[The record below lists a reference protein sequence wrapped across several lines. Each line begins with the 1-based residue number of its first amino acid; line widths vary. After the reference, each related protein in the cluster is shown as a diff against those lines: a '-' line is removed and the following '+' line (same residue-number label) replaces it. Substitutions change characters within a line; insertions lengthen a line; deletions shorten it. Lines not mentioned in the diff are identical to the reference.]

1 MENLTEKMTIEGA
14 NQTSWATNIT
24 ENGNCDKKL
33 KQIFWIVNGILAVIV
48 LTGNVFTCVIFL
60 STKRL
65 RQQHM
70 NIFLVSLAGSDVL
83 MALVVVPGYTAVCAG
98 CKYLSSDTCWILAQ
112 TKDIV
117 FSSTFCSLLAI
128 TYDRYL
134 AVLCPLQYSAKM
146 TRRKVTGIIVF
157 IWVFPVLVAIARN
170 IWWQTQS
177 EEKAKE
183 INKVYNA
190 ILVFILVVI
199 PAFIMAFVNALIFRA
214 IRSQRRRI
222 IPRIEQ
228 SSSISQGEMCNV
240 EKRTENSQKRKGTIA
255 CVVVVLVFV
264 FSWIPRSIYNFAY
277 VFGRDDLVT
286 PLLVNLS
293 MFFLLLQS
301 CTNPIIYSFY
311 RADFRQAAKR
321 ILWCT

>member
-1 MENLTEKMTIEGA
+1 
-14 NQTSWATNIT
+14 
-24 ENGNCDKKL
+24 
-33 KQIFWIVNGILAVIV
+33 
-48 LTGNVFTCVIFL
+48 
-60 STKRL
+60 
-65 RQQHM
+65 
-70 NIFLVSLAGSDVL
+70 
-83 MALVVVPGYTAVCAG
+83 
-98 CKYLSSDTCWILAQ
+98 
-112 TKDIV
+112 
-117 FSSTFCSLLAI
+117 
-128 TYDRYL
+128 
-134 AVLCPLQYSAKM
+134 M
-146 TRRKVTGIIVF
+146 TRRKVPGIIVF

-170 IWWQTQS
+170 IWWHTQS
-177 EEKAKE
+177 KEKAKE

-199 PAFIMAFVNALIFRA
+199 PAFIMTFVNALIFRA

-228 SSSISQGEMCNV
+228 SSSISQGEVCNV
-240 EKRTENSQKRKGTIA
+240 EKRTENSQKRNLGTIA
-255 CVVVVLVFV
+255 CVVVVLVCV

-286 PLLVNLS
+286 PLLVKLS

>member
-24 ENGNCDKKL
+24 EKGNCDKKL

-70 NIFLVSLAGSDVL
+70 NIFLVSLAVSDIL

-146 TRRKVTGIIVF
+146 NRRKVTGIIVF

-190 ILVFILVVI
+190 ILVFTLVVI
-199 PAFIMAFVNALIFRA
+199 PAFIMTFVNALIFRA

-301 CTNPIIYSFY
+301 CINPIIYSFY
-311 RADFRQAAKR
+311 RADFRQGAKR